1 MLMMLFYSKIN
12 LDIILKGGNQIE
24 AYLKR
29 EDLDFA
35 PNDQNLQSTIT
46 VVKLFF
52 LGTIP
57 SHPFSIYSKRYC
69 FLIIVK

>member
-1 MLMMLFYSKIN
+1 MMLFYSKIN
-12 LDIILKGGNQIE
+12 LDIFLKGGNQIK

-35 PNDQNLQSTIT
+35 PNDQSLQGTIT
-46 VVKLFF
+46 MVELFF

-57 SHPFSIYSKRYC
+57 SHLFSIYSRRYC